1 VRHGSGQK
9 SKGKSKMKFRRL
21 KAVTKKELLHIV
33 RDVRSLYL
41 ALALPLVMLL
51 LFGFALTLDV
61 DRILTYVYD
70 QDHTPQSRELL
81 DQFRSSR
88 YFQIQRDVNDYKTIQ
103 RGIDSNTILL
113 SIVVPKDYARH
124 LLSGQEAQ
132 VQLLIDGSDSNTA
145 GIALGYADAIVQSYV
160 ARLRSSTGRPAGL
173 PVDPRIRVWYNSDL
187 KSKNFIVP
195 GLIAVTMMI
204 IASMLSSLTIAREW
218 ENGTMEQLLSTPVR
232 PRELVLGKLLAYF
245 LLGLTDICICLV
257 VGIFIF
263 QVPFRGNVF
272 FLLLSCCLFL
282 FGALSWGIFISAG
295 SRTQLQA
302 YQMGMLSSF
311 LPGYMLSGFVYAIRE
326 MPKIIQFISY
336 LVPAR
341 YFVTILNGVFLKGV
355 GFRVLWLEVSMLAVY
370 AAIVFVFATRR
381 MRLKV
386 A

>member
-1 VRHGSGQK
+1 
-9 SKGKSKMKFRRL
+9 M
-21 KAVTKKELLHIV
+21 
-33 RDVRSLYL
+33 
-41 ALALPLVMLL
+41 
-51 LFGFALTLDV
+51 
-61 DRILTYVYD
+61 
-70 QDHTPQSRELL
+70 
-81 DQFRSSR
+81 
-88 YFQIQRDVNDYKTIQ
+88 
-103 RGIDSNTILL
+103 
-113 SIVVPKDYARH
+113 
-124 LLSGQEAQ
+124 
-132 VQLLIDGSDSNTA
+132 
-145 GIALGYADAIVQSYV
+145 
-160 ARLRSSTGRPAGL
+160 
-173 PVDPRIRVWYNSDL
+173 
-187 KSKNFIVP
+187 P

-245 LLGLTDICICLV
+245 ALGMVDIFISLI

-272 FLLLSCCLFL
+272 FLLFSCCLFL
-282 FGALSWGIFISAG
+282 VGALSWGIFISA
-295 SRTQLQA
+295 SARTQLQA

-326 MPKIIQFISY
+326 MPKAIQVISY

-355 GFRVLWLEVSMLAVY
+355 GFGVLWFATSMLAGY
-370 AAIVFVFATRR
+370 AALVFFAASRK

>member
-1 VRHGSGQK
+1 MS
-9 SKGKSKMKFRRL
+9 FRRL

-33 RDVRSLYL
+33 RDIRSLYL

-70 QDHTPQSRELL
+70 QDQTPQSRELI

-88 YFQIQRDVNDYKTIQ
+88 YFEITRDVHDYKTIEHA
-103 RGIDSNTILL
+103 IDQNTILL
-113 SIVVPKDYARH
+113 SIVVPKDYAKH
-124 LLSGQEAQ
+124 LLAGQEAD
-132 VQLLIDGSDSNTA
+132 VQMLIDGSDSNTA
-145 GIALGYADAIVQSYV
+145 GIAQGYAAAIVQTYA
-160 ARLRSSTGRPAGL
+160 ARIRAGGQSQRGGQAAAI
-173 PVDPRIRVWYNSDL
+173 PVDPRVRVWYNSDL

-232 PRELVLGKLLAYF
+232 PRELVLGKLTAYF
-245 LLGLTDICICLV
+245 LLGLTDILICLIV
-257 VGIFIF
+257 SIFIF
-263 QVPFRGNVF
+263 QVPFRGSVL
-272 FLLLSCCLFL
+272 FLFISCCLFL
-282 FGALSWGIFISAG
+282 FGALSWGIFVSAG
-295 SRTQLQA
+295 ARTQLQA

-326 MPKIIQFISY
+326 MPKVIQVISY
-336 LVPAR
+336 VVPAR
-341 YFVTILNGVFLKGV
+341 YFVTILTGVFLKGV
-355 GFRVLWLEVSMLAVY
+355 GWQVLWLEVSMLAGY
-370 AAIVFVFATRR
+370 AAIVFVMATRK

>member
-1 VRHGSGQK
+1 MS
-9 SKGKSKMKFRRL
+9 FRRL
-21 KAVTKKELLHIV
+21 KAVTGKELLHIV
-33 RDVRSLYL
+33 RDSRSLYL

-61 DRILTYVYD
+61 DRILTDVYD
-70 QDHTPQSRELL
+70 QDQTPQSRELI

-88 YFQIQRDVNDYKTIQ
+88 YFQIEHNVHDYKTIE
-103 RGIDSNTILL
+103 RGIDQNTILL
-113 SIVVPKDYARH
+113 SIVIPKDFAKH
-124 LLSGQEAQ
+124 LAAGQEAD
-132 VQLLIDGSDSNTA
+132 VQMLIDGSDSNTA
-145 GIALGYADAIVQSYV
+145 GIAQGYAEAIVQSYA
-160 ARLRSSTGRPAGL
+160 ARMRSNAQSQRGGQVQGL
-173 PVDPRIRVWYNSDL
+173 PVDARVRVWYNSDL

-204 IASMLSSLTIAREW
+204 ISSMLSSLTIAREW

-245 LLGLTDICICLV
+245 ALGFADILICLI
-257 VGIFIF
+257 VGVFIF
-263 QVPFRGNVF
+263 QVPFRGNVWFLF
-272 FLLLSCCLFL
+272 FACCLYL

-295 SRTQLQA
+295 ARTQLQA

-326 MPKIIQFISY
+326 MPKIIQVLSY

-355 GFRVLWLEVSMLAVY
+355 GIRVLWLEILMLGLY
-370 AAIVFVFATRR
+370 AAFVFVRASGR
-381 MRLKV
+381 MRQKV